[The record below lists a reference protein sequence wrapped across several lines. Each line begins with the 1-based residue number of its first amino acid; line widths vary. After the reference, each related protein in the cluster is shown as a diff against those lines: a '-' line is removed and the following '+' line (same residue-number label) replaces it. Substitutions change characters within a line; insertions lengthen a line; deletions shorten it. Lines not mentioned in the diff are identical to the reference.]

1 MVDSRIVGGLM
12 PFSNQDFFS
21 GRNLKWMS
29 MSEIQK
35 RWSDVS
41 SATLEA
47 MRKVNPVGE

>member
-21 GRNLKWMS
+21 GLKWMS

-35 RWSDVS
+35 RWCDVS

-47 MRKVNPVGE
+47 MRTVNPVGE